1 VHGQTI
7 CGRTSVPPMDLSFL
21 LKPATGFT
29 FNMGMAVRTGL
40 SDCFC
45 RTLIRTSP
53 SLPMIEKYLIVLSV
67 CGRHCAFLSFSGAIV
82 ANQAGCNGGA
92 APSQAHT
99 SPKVPFDTFSS
110 VRQLFDE
117 QRGSARRCT
126 VPQRVYA

>member
-1 VHGQTI
+1 
-7 CGRTSVPPMDLSFL
+7 MDLSFL
-21 LKPATGFT
+21 LKPATGFA
-29 FNMGMAVRTGL
+29 FNIGMAVRTGL

-67 CGRHCAFLSFSGAIV
+67 CGRHCAFLSFSGLLSRTK
-82 ANQAGCNGGA
+82 QAVTDEQHRRKPILHRDCRLI
-92 APSQAHT
+92 H
-99 SPKVPFDTFSS
+99 SPS